1 MELARHLPAIV
12 ECMSCSASHG
22 GKTHLSLTNAAVRT
36 QQLEVG
42 VVGHTAYSV
51 CMVSTLRSLSSTF
64 VNMPLSASKPDLFVF
79 KVSLCD

>member
-22 GKTHLSLTNAAVRT
+22 GKTHLSLTNAAVQT

-51 CMVSTLRSLSSTF
+51 HGLDTEVTELHIC
-64 VNMPLSASKPDLFVF
+64 
-79 KVSLCD
+79 